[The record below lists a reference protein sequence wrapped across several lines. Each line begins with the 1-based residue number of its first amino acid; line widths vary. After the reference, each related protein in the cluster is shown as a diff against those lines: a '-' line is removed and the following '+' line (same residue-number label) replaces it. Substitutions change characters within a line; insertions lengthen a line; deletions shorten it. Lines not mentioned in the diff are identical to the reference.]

1 MKIDTPTIDLFK
13 KTVWDFY
20 KINRRDLLWRNTD
33 DPYLVLVSEIM
44 LQQTQVA
51 RVLIKYPIFILQ
63 FPNFKQLAKASIKD
77 ILHIW
82 QGMGYNRRALYLK
95 KIADIVIKEY
105 NGYLPDSPHI
115 LETFPGIG
123 QATASSIAAFAFNKT
138 TVFIET
144 NIRRVYL
151 HHFFKGKTEVHDRE
165 IYKLVQ
171 KTLDTKSPREW
182 YFALMDYG
190 SYLGKA
196 VENPNKRSRHYIIQ
210 SKFEGSD
217 RQIRGKILKL
227 LLKNSTSEED
237 LFKMVDKD
245 PHKIKKIL
253 QVLVK
258 EQFIN
263 FKNNKYYI
271 NNF

>member
-1 MKIDTPTIDLFK
+1 MTILARKKEFNKILFRWHK
-13 KTVWDFY
+13 DNYRAMPW
-20 KINRRDLLWRNTD
+20 RRTH
-33 DPYLVLVSEIM
+33 DPYRILVSEVM
-44 LQQTQVA
+44 LQQTQVE
-51 RVLIKYPIFILQ
+51 RVLKFYPKFIRAFPDFTALARAPLKSVLKY
-63 FPNFKQLAKASIKD
+63 
-77 ILHIW
+77 W